1 MPLFARKVVDHYP
14 DRERPT
20 SADDHFIVLSGA
32 YEVGGFHRMA
42 TGPSEGRWA
51 WGASLGAAAAKF
63 VASGYATSPDQ
74 CRILV
79 ARSFR
84 RMLTR
89 ADLRERPDAKPGP
102 PRREQVQAP
111 DEQSGPP
118 PPYDRENDILLGPM
132 VRNERRITI
141 RSGELIVGLL
151 ARSTHGPETWSWAL
165 TGVERP
171 FADFR
176 WRGEA
181 VTDRDAFDALAASWL
196 LWTRWA
202 GLEPVETLQR
212 GARH

>member
-1 MPLFARKVVDHYP
+1 MPLYARSVAEHYP
-14 DRERPT
+14 DRERPL
-20 SADDHFIVLSGA
+20 SADSFVVLSGA

-42 TGPSEGRWA
+42 AGPSEGRWA
-51 WGASLGAAAAKF
+51 WGASLGAAAANF
-63 VASGYATSPDQ
+63 VASGYAKSPDE

-79 ARSFR
+79 ARTFR

-89 ADLRERPDAKPGP
+89 ADLRERPDARPGP
-102 PRREQVQAP
+102 PRRGEPVEAIA
-111 DEQSGPP
+111 PP
-118 PPYDRENDILLGPM
+118 PQPYDRANDILFGPM
-132 VRNERRITI
+132 LRNERHVTI

-181 VTDRDAFDALAASWL
+181 ATDRDAFDALAASWL

-202 GLEPVETLQR
+202 GLESVETLQR
-212 GARH
+212 GARR